1 MPKFFDINP
10 RQETTDRLNTIYA
23 FAHGSPGKPVWDV
36 MTRDK
41 ERMANFML
49 AMSVTAG
56 NWPNL
61 GSYNLQWAID
71 SGNKEDNKDRA
82 VLVDVGG
89 GKGHTIKAI
98 LGATPGLE
106 ASRCILEDLPEIIGA
121 VKASDDPALAGVRL
135 VGLDF
140 HAEQPVKGQSQ
151 VFFLF
156 PSGTKKRSA
165 TANLMAHRVP
175 KQ

>member
-10 RQETTDRLNTIYA
+10 RKETTDRLNTIYA

-36 MTRDK
+36 MTQDK
-41 ERMANFML
+41 ERMGNFML

-61 GSYNLQWAID
+61 GSYSLQWAVD
-71 SGNKEDNKDRA
+71 SGNKEDNKYRA

-98 LGATPGLE
+98 IEATSGLE
-106 ASRCILEDLPEIIGA
+106 AKRCVLEDLPEIIGA
-121 VKASDDPALAGVRL
+121 VKVSADPALVHVRL

-140 HAEQPVKGQSQ
+140 HAEQPVKGQ
-151 VFFLF
+151 F
-156 PSGTKKRSA
+156 
-165 TANLMAHRVP
+165 RVSTFHARI
-175 KQ
+175 QTISHG